1 MRKLLFLI
9 SLCFYSLNSYGIEN
23 NLKSSEAQSSR
34 SNQSSLTLE
43 KIIVTAPKNSLTS
56 DDFSTAQE
64 KINQISGS
72 ASIVNS
78 KELENKFSYNVKDM
92 FDYVAGIVAQSKA
105 GQESRLSIRG
115 S

>member
-43 KIIVTAPKNSLTS
+43 KIIVTAPKTSLTS
-56 DDFSTAQE
+56 DDFSNAQE

-72 ASIVNS
+72 IALVNG
-78 KELENKFSYNVKDM
+78 KDLQNKFSYNVKDM
-92 FDYVAGIVAQSKA
+92 FDYVAGIVAQS
-105 GQESRLSIRG
+105 
-115 S
+115 